1 MHKSGNAEGQNE
13 AVRAQVGFLRPA
25 LGRPFCY
32 GYEAAAHEPPPTAS
46 FDPHS
51 VDIHNARRAR
61 VPLTLDAHGATLLD
75 HHSVVSDFYDDTQ
88 VIKVYY
94 PEAAGVIRM
103 ATGAAR
109 VVVFDHN
116 VRRGLSVPLRP
127 DRYAQ
132 GRPVVHA
139 HTDYTEQSA
148 VRRLFDQL
156 GAEATALCRRRFLQ
170 VNLWR
175 PITGPLRDA
184 PLAICD
190 ASSIAPQQLT
200 AVDLVYPQRRGEIYY
215 LAYAPAQR
223 WYYAPDMQPD
233 EAWLIKNFDSA
244 RIGSAHQAAHSAFDD
259 PTPHRLV
266 PARES
271 IEVRAF
277 AFFDA

>member
-1 MHKSGNAEGQNE
+1 MHKVQADKEQDKVIV
-13 AVRAQVGFLRPA
+13 APIGFLRPTQ
-25 LGRPFCY
+25 GRPFCY
-32 GYEAAAHEPPPTAS
+32 GYEPAAHEPSPTAS
-46 FDPHS
+46 FDAHS
-51 VDIHNARRAR
+51 VEIHNARRLPLR
-61 VPLTLDAHGATLLD
+61 LTLDEHGASLVK
-75 HHSVVSDFYDDTQ
+75 HQSIVSDFYDDTRL
-88 VIKVYY
+88 IKIYY
-94 PEAAGVIRM
+94 PEAAAVIQA
-103 ATGAAR
+103 ATGAGR

-127 DRYAQ
+127 DLYAQ
-132 GRPVVHA
+132 GRPVLHA
-139 HTDYTEQSA
+139 HTDYTERSA
-148 VRRLFDQL
+148 VHRVNDLL
-156 GAEATALCRRRFLQ
+156 GNEAPELSRRRFIQ
-170 VNLWR
+170 INMWR
-175 PITGPLRDA
+175 PIVGPLRDA

-190 ASSIAPQQLT
+190 AGSIAPRQLT

-215 LAYAPAQR
+215 LTYAPGQR

-244 RIGSAHQAAHSAFDD
+244 LIGTAHQAAHSAFDD